1 MTMKQKMKKMMSY
14 RVWEF
19 LASQYRYW
27 KRFPALL
34 PLIFRRESDAFAILI
49 GTPEHGNLGDHAIA
63 VAEKEFLATYFPDYK
78 VLELTGQHFR
88 YAKTRL
94 PSKLRPDDLIIING
108 GGSLGDLWILD
119 EIIVR
124 DAIDLFPNHRIV
136 IMPQTIF
143 FTGDIAHNE
152 EYQLSKMSYLSH
164 DNFLICARDKASC
177 QLLQTMTRGVKE
189 NKCIFVPDIVTYLD
203 CEKQCIHR
211 EGALLCFRQ
220 DKEKVISD
228 ENITSMEATLQKLF
242 STVKHT
248 DTVLLYDITIPQRDF
263 ELERKLDEF
272 CDASLVITDR
282 LHGMLFAAI
291 TKTPCIAFDNLS
303 HKVTG
308 VFEWIKSLEYIVC
321 IETIDELPDAI
332 EKVMRMTDKKS
343 CRELLLHEFE
353 TLAKEI

>member
-1 MTMKQKMKKMMSY
+1 MTIKQTIKKMTSY

-19 LASQYRYW
+19 MASQYRYW

-34 PLIFRRESDAFAILI
+34 PIVFRRKSDAFAVLI

-63 VAEKEFLATYFPDYK
+63 VAEKEFFATYFPQYK
-78 VLELTGQHFR
+78 ILELTGQHFR

-94 PSKLRPDDLIIING
+94 LSKLRPKDLIFING

-152 EYQLSKMSYLSH
+152 EYQISKMSYLSH
-164 DNFLICARDKASC
+164 DDLLICARDQASY
-177 QLLQTMTRGVKE
+177 QLLQTMTRGTEE
-189 NKCIFVPDIVTYLD
+189 NKCILVPDIVTYLD
-203 CEKQCIHR
+203 CEKQSLLR
-211 EGALLCFRQ
+211 KGALLCFRQ
-220 DKEKVISD
+220 DIEKVVSEESIR
-228 ENITSMEATLQKLF
+228 SMESSLKENF
-242 STVKHT
+242 ETVTHT
-248 DTVLLYDITIPQRDF
+248 DTVLLYDISIAQRDR
-263 ELERKLDEF
+263 ELEWKLDEF
-272 CDASLVITDR
+272 RRAELVVTDR

-308 VFEWIKSLEYIVC
+308 VFAWIKSLEYIVC
-321 IETIDELPDAI
+321 IESIDELPAAI
-332 EKVMRMTDKKS
+332 EKVSLVANRKS
-343 CRELLLHEFE
+343 CREVLSHEFQA
-353 TLAKEI
+353 LAKEI